1 MRLPPIK
8 RLRIGPRIAEQ
19 SGDTHPYLWAYEL
32 SVDLDRGEPFRL
44 QELKVAVTVPLR
56 IHRELVRPTDI
67 LITVVQFRI
76 AEPGFEVTSNLAI
89 DLEVDDDDLPF
100 LLAID
105 PERSAAMLGRW
116 IALETAR

>member
-1 MRLPPIK
+1 
-8 RLRIGPRIAEQ
+8 
-19 SGDTHPYLWAYEL
+19 
-32 SVDLDRGEPFRL
+32 
-44 QELKVAVTVPLR
+44 
-56 IHRELVRPTDI
+56 
-67 LITVVQFRI
+67 
-76 AEPGFEVTSNLAI
+76 VTSNLAI